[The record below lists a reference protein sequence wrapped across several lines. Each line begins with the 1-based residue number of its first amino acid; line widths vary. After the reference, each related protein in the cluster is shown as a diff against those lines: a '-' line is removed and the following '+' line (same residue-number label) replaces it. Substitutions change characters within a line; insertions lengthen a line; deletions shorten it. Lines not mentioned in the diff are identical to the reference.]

1 MRRGIL
7 TTALAMVLAGCSSA
21 PPPPAAVDTRNDACS
36 WCRMGVSDLRFAAQL
51 VAPGEEP
58 RLFDDIGCLRD
69 YLVGGARVPSGAIAY
84 VADHRTKSWVAAS
97 RAVYGRTS
105 ATRTPMASGIEGWA
119 DDASRAADPDDG
131 ASARLTIQEVFG
143 PSGPPGGRS

>member
-1 MRRGIL
+1 MRPEIL
-7 TTALAMVLAGCSSA
+7 TAALVALLAGCSSSA
-21 PPPPAAVDTRNDACS
+21 PSPVGVDTRNDVCS

-58 RLFDDIGCLRD
+58 RLFDDVGCLRD
-69 YLVGGARVPSGAIAY
+69 YLAGGARVPRGAIAY
-84 VADHRTKSWVAAS
+84 VADHRTKSWVPAS

-119 DDASRAADPDDG
+119 DDASRDADSDNSAA
-131 ASARLTIQEVFG
+131 ARLTFQEVFG
-143 PSGPPGGRS
+143 PSGPPDGTR